1 MKLAAALGEKV
12 NKVDNIW
19 QSDKEMKKT
28 HEISLDTLTA
38 QTRFLESTSK
48 RFTKINLTTKMKWT
62 NNSKS

>member
-1 MKLAAALGEKV
+1 MKLVASLGKKV
-12 NKVDNIW
+12 NKVDKFW
-19 QSDKEMKKT
+19 QSDKEKKT

-48 RFTKINLTTKMKWT
+48 TFTKINLTTKMKWT

>member
-1 MKLAAALGEKV
+1 MKLVASLGKKV
-12 NKVDNIW
+12 NKVDKFW
-19 QSDKEMKKT
+19 QSDKEKKKT

-48 RFTKINLTTKMKWT
+48 TFTKINLTTKMKWT